1 MSTIN
6 SRVIARARKHY
17 GLRVFTRSQWGSKYG
32 SVYEARRRTKPA
44 KQPADTVVQHIT
56 VTLDHGDLIGAFFA
70 DVRTVE
76 RIGYERF
83 KSGISYNW
91 VVDMVTGDIA
101 EGQPLDAKGTHT
113 VNDKGVSGFSRDQN
127 YWARAIAVLGMPND
141 KLSAKAAR
149 SISGLLAAMMD
160 EKAITTTFDY
170 KPHSHFAWKDCP
182 CDSTRDQMGSIRRLA
197 FALRTAPRP
206 APKPSLSVMTWNVE
220 DKNDGPADVAALKK
234 LIAKEKPDVVCLQEA
249 YRLGLGLGG
258 IPGYRDVYYAFKG
271 YPANS
276 ENRAQAILVRDGV
289 SVKVKSP
296 IVMALSW
303 VGPKMGVRKNPRVHR
318 YVTVNVGRKNWR
330 VSSWH
335 VPFGP
340 KPVEE
345 TRKAAVAW
353 LKQMGLL
360 GPAIAV
366 GDWNALASGLVA
378 KVGRPAGATV
388 DGGGL
393 DKAVFR
399 GCKKVK
405 GENFGKLGRSD
416 HDAKIWTFEA

>member
-6 SRVIARARKHY
+6 SRVIARARKRY
-17 GLRVFTRSQWGSKYG
+17 GLRVFTRAQWGSKYG

-56 VTLDHGDLIGAFFA
+56 VTLDHGDLTGSFFA

-83 KSGISYNW
+83 KSGVSYNW
-91 VVDMVTGDIA
+91 IVDMVTGDIA

-113 VNDKGVSGFSRDQN
+113 VNNKDVPNFSHDQN
-127 YWARAIAVLGMPND
+127 YAARAIAVLGMPDD
-141 KLSAKAAR
+141 KLSGKAAR
-149 SISGLLAAMMD
+149 SIAGLLAAMMD
-160 EKAITTTFDY
+160 EKAITDHFDY
-170 KPHSHFAWKDCP
+170 MPHSHFAWKDCP
-182 CDSTRDQMGSIRRLA
+182 SDSTRNQMGNIKKLA
-197 FALRTAPRP
+197 HSLRTAPTP
-206 APKPSLSVMTWNVE
+206 APRPDLAVGTWNAENKGDQV
-220 DKNDGPADVAALKK
+220 ADVAALRK
-234 LIAKEKPDVVCLQEA
+234 LLAAEKPDVYCLQEA
-249 YRLGLGLGG
+249 YRLDLSG
-258 IPGYRDVYYAFKG
+258 IPGYRDVYHATKG
-271 YPANS
+271 YPATS

-289 SVKVKSP
+289 DVKRKNP
-296 IVMALSW
+296 IAMALSW
-303 VGPKMGVRKNPRVHR
+303 IGPKMGVKHDPRVHR
-318 YVTVNVGRKNWR
+318 YVTVNKGKKNWR
-330 VSSWH
+330 VSTWH

-345 TRKAAVAW
+345 TRLALVSW
-353 LKQMGLL
+353 LKRMGAL

-366 GDWNALASGLVA
+366 LDGNALANDMVA
-378 KVGRPAGATV
+378 KVGRPARATV